1 LHLGRYESLGFCEAP
16 EIEVPHSSAVTSLVR
31 IATFERLL
39 QHFDDRWTDGV
50 DRLVGIYLEQ
60 R

>member
-1 LHLGRYESLGFCEAP
+1 
-16 EIEVPHSSAVTSLVR
+16 VR